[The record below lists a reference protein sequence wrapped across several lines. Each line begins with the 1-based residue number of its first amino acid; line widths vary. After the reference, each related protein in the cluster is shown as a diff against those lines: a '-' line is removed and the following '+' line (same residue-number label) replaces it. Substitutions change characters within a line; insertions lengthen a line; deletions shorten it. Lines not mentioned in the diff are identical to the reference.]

1 MNQDQ
6 CEACSKKMPSFDTV
20 HYGSIDQGY
29 RLLCTQC
36 FNTEV
41 IKQSGLDDFE
51 NIQLEPIGLTDCS
64 GEKHQFH
71 FRTRLLG
78 KMVSLEAFE
87 LRKGDP
93 AGYQFQFL
101 GKPDDDLFGLLAQLI
116 LRIRKAL
123 SEKHIEDSD
132 YGYSL
137 INSLVRGRIEWDPE
151 QDGRVPIMVIDGR
164 EISWEEFGRLLM
176 TREGSP
182 FKLEIF
188 DPSDEV

>member
-1 MNQDQ
+1 MNKDQ
-6 CEACSKKMPSFDTV
+6 CEACSKKIPGYDTV
-20 HYGSIDQGY
+20 HYGSIEQGY
-29 RLLCTQC
+29 RTLCTQC
-36 FNTEV
+36 FNVEV
-41 IKQSGLDDFE
+41 AKRSGLDDFE
-51 NIQLEPIGLTDCS
+51 NVELKPIGLTDCE

-123 SEKHIEDSD
+123 GEKHIEDSD